1 MALPDN
7 RTAWPPDPFQKVYDK
22 TIADWA
28 MWWEGT
34 STRLTTYNSGAT
46 SLPRTDV
53 PLSKR
58 IPMAYDTLTGKKPA
72 TGTTQ
77 AETRIH
83 APVFAEVCRMMAAL
97 AWATPPQFIFPTED
111 QGEELGDDEDF
122 DADEADDEIV
132 PDGPIDTKVKPD
144 PKVKLKA
151 KAAPKPGEPAEV
163 AAVTDDEPELDPIT
177 GQPVKPEFSEADAIE
192 ETVIT
197 PEQARLDLLAN
208 NPVFHRKMFE
218 AAESQA
224 ALGGVYIRVVWDEDV
239 WEDRAFLDVVDADHA
254 VPEFKWDRL
263 MGVTFWEEFKGDK
276 DTVYR
281 WFQHYTKG
289 FIEHAVYQGTAT
301 DVGVRVP
308 LNEVKKTQHLTTPD
322 EDGNIIV
329 NEEGKIE
336 TGDPDNLAAVY
347 IPFKTNNPAW
357 RHDNQLKQLGTSALT
372 NDVLPWLSAID
383 EAWSSLMR
391 DMRQGIGKVI
401 ISESLLEVLGAGA
414 GTYFNM
420 AKEVYAPVAEALDAD
435 GKPVIEQVQ
444 FNIRVTEH
452 LEIILGL
459 VKEVLKRVGLS
470 PLTFGISEQVATT
483 ATEIKANTRDTATTQ
498 DGIQRYWGPEL
509 SHILT
514 VLLRVDAHWFDTGL
528 VVEENIEVEWPPA
541 IEDSELEV
549 ATIIQAWQTA
559 GIAALETM
567 IRKAHPDWDDTRV
580 KKEITAIEEKKKS
593 EAPPIMPMPF
603 EAGETGGA
611 EGGFPIKD
619 EDEEE

>member
-7 RTAWPPDPFQKVYDK
+7 RTEWPPNPFKKVYDK
-22 TIADWA
+22 TIADWS

-34 STRLTTYNSGAT
+34 STRLTTYNSGQNT
-46 SLPRTDV
+46 MPRTDV

-58 IPMAYDTLTGKKPA
+58 IPMAYDTLTGKQAA

-83 APVFAEVCRMMAAL
+83 SPLFADICRMMAAL
-97 AWATPPQFIFPTED
+97 AWATPPSFVFPVED
-111 QGEELGDDEDF
+111 QGEELGDEEDF
-122 DADEADDEIV
+122 DADEAEDEIV
-132 PDGPIDTKVKPD
+132 PDGPIDTKKKPD

-151 KAAPKPGEPAEV
+151 KVPPKPGKPAEV
-163 AAVTDDEPELDPIT
+163 AAVTDVEPEVNPIT
-177 GQPVKPEFSEADAIE
+177 GEPKEPEFSEAEGIE

-218 AAESQA
+218 AAETQA
-224 ALGGVYIRVVWDEDV
+224 ALGGVYVRVVWDEDV

-263 MGVTFWEEFKGDK
+263 VGVTFWEEFKGDK
-276 DTVYR
+276 DIVYR

-289 FIEHAVYQGTAT
+289 FIEHAVYEGTAV
-301 DVGVRVP
+301 DVGNRVP
-308 LNEVKKTQHLTTPD
+308 LTDVKRTAHLGTPD
-322 EDGNIIV
+322 EYGEILVD
-329 NEEGKIE
+329 EEGKIA

-372 NDVLPWLSAID
+372 NDVLPWLSAVD

-391 DMRQGIGKVI
+391 DMRQGLGKVI

-420 AKEVYAPVAEALDAD
+420 AKEIYAPVAEALDAD

-444 FNIRVTEH
+444 FSIRVEDH
-452 LEIILGL
+452 LGIVLGL
-459 VKEVLKRVGLS
+459 VKEVIKRVGLS
-470 PLTFGISEQVATT
+470 PLTFGISESVATT
-483 ATEIKANTRDTATTQ
+483 ATEIKANTRDTSTTQ
-498 DGIQRYWGPEL
+498 EGLRRYWGPEL

-514 VLLRVDAHWFDTGL
+514 VLMRVDAEQFDTGV

-541 IEDSELEV
+541 IEDSELEI
-549 ATIIQAWQTA
+549 ANIIAAWSTA
-559 GIAALETM
+559 GIASLETM

-580 KKEITAIEEKKKS
+580 KKEITAIEEKKKAD
-593 EAPPIMPMPF
+593 APPIMPMPF
-603 EAGETGGA
+603 EAGEGGP
-611 EGGFPIKD
+611 EGGLPIKD
-619 EDEEE
+619 EDDDV